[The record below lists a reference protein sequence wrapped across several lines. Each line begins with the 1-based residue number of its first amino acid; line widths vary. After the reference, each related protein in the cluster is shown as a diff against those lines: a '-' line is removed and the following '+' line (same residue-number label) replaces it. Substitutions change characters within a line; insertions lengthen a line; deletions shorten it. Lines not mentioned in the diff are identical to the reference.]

1 MGEFLDYYNE
11 NKPGAFRGAAAFQR
25 TVQNPKAKKWLLT
38 QDAYT
43 LHKPVRRQF
52 PRRKIIVAGPKQQF
66 QADLIDFS
74 RLQKYND
81 GFKFILVV
89 IDVFSKYA
97 YVECIKNKT
106 SKSVIAAFS
115 KILKRSG
122 HFSTLQ
128 TDLGTEFTNK
138 AFQSWLKQHN
148 IHFFTTHN
156 HEIKASIAERFIRTI
171 KEKLWRY
178 FTHENKRKYTHVIQK
193 LVHAYN
199 HTFHRSIQRSPAEV
213 NPSNQELVWLT
224 LYGNLH
230 PKTPKLKV
238 GDRVRI
244 SMMRRRFEKSYYQGW
259 TEEEF
264 EIAETFTDD
273 PPYYKVKDLKGTV
286 LEGTFYE
293 QEVQKVVKNNNI
305 YKIESILKKRK
316 RKKHQE
322 YFVKWLGYPDSFNS
336 WIRERDLVHY
346 A

>member
-1 MGEFLDYYNE
+1 MEGFLSYYNE
-11 NKPGAFRGAAAFQR
+11 KKPGAFSGATAFQKA
-25 TVQNPKAKKWLLT
+25 TQNPKAKKWLLT

-43 LHKPVRRQF
+43 LHKPVRRRF

-97 YVECIKNKT
+97 YVECLKNKS

-122 HFSTLQ
+122 RFSTLQ

-138 AFQSWLKQHN
+138 AFQSWLKDHN
-148 IHFFTTHN
+148 IHFFHTHN
-156 HEIKASIAERFIRTI
+156 YEIKASIAERFIRTI

-178 FTHENKRKYTHVIQK
+178 FTYENKRKYTHVIQK

-199 HTFHRSIQRSPAEV
+199 HTYHRSIQRSPADV
-213 NPSNQELVWLT
+213 NPSNQESVWLT
-224 LYGNLH
+224 LYGDLRS
-230 PKTPKLKV
+230 KKPKLKV
-238 GDRVRI
+238 GTRVRI
-244 SMMRRRFEKSYYQGW
+244 SMIRRRFEKSHYQGW

-264 EIAETFTDD
+264 EVAEAFTDD
-273 PPYYKVKDLKGTV
+273 PPYYKIKDLRGET

-293 QEVQKVVKNNNI
+293 HELQKVVKNDNV

-322 YFVKWLGYPDSFNS
+322 YFVKWLGYPDSFNT
-336 WIRERDLVHY
+336 WVRERDLVHY